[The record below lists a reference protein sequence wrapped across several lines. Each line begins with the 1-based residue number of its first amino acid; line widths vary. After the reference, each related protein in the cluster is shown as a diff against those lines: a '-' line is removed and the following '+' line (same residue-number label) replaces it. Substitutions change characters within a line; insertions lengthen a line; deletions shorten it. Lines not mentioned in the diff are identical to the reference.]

1 MPLFQIM
8 LQVIAQLLHKLPTTR
23 ARQVNTVPCPQA
35 ILKRYL
41 KYIRNLETKRSPK
54 VRIMINSA
62 KYDIRSP
69 TGSNVHNLVS
79 EFSGAIFDDN
89 YLLTGARPVVIP
101 EEDEWKIPLLERL
114 LEERL
119 CMRMNDDV
127 TDSLTSHI
135 NMICTSSFS

>member
-1 MPLFQIM
+1 M
-8 LQVIAQLLHKLPTTR
+8 
-23 ARQVNTVPCPQA
+23 
-35 ILKRYL
+35 KRYL
-41 KYIRNLETKRSPK
+41 KYICNLETKRSPK

-69 TGSNVHNLVS
+69 TGSNVS
-79 EFSGAIFDDN
+79 EFGGAIFDDN